1 MDKHIT
7 IQINGKVQGVWFRDS
22 IRSAASELGLVGYA
36 KNNDDGT
43 VTVDVCGD
51 EKNFEEFTKLCQQGS
66 ELSDVKSINYVID
79 DNLCDYSG
87 FKIL

>member
-1 MDKHIT
+1 MNKHIT

-22 IRSAASELGLVGYA
+22 IRGAANKLGLVGYA

-51 EKNFEEFTKLCQQGS
+51 EKSFEEFTKLCQQGS
-66 ELSDVKSINYVID
+66 ELSDVKNIDHVID
-79 DNLCDYSG
+79 NNLCDYSN
-87 FKIL
+87 FEIL